1 MSGSSTDTK
10 WRRNCQR
17 KVAQIAERLR
27 RGQPVHRD
35 EIDKLKTWAKL
46 AVTEKQKREE

>member
-1 MSGSSTDTK
+1 MNGSNTDTK

-27 RGQPVHRD
+27 RGQPVHKD
-35 EIDKLKTWAKL
+35 EIDELKVWAKI